1 MQFFTVKRRNTVKG
15 REKQPLVKS
24 MLYQMHYLAFV
35 LSDFGCHSFPHI
47 SHILNAFKIYY
58 IYLI

>member
-24 MLYQMHYLAFV
+24 MFYQMHYLAFV
-35 LSDFGCHSFPHI
+35 LFL
-47 SHILNAFKIYY
+47 ILVVIPSPTF
-58 IYLI
+58 